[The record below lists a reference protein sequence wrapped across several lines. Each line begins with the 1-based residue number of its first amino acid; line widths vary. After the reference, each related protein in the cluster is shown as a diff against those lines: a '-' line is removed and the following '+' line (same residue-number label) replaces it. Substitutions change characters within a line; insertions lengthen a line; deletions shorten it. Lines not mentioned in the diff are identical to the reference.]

1 MKVLEMALDPVTP
14 INIETWMNDS
24 NTSNPLSN
32 LARVSAKMAAVLGTL
47 VNLQKLVVEEIAKK
61 IEKIGNLNLKVKSY
75 TNQTDSKP
83 DARAFL
89 GFTAAESLDVLTQMK
104 ALGVKDVRFDIW
116 IAVLNANMAANP
128 PVTASLSIT
137 NADLSNFSLALQTIS
152 ESEQNK
158 SQQESLRLQTITN
171 RYTQSN
177 DQASSVIQKDGQN
190 KGTVTNNL
198 RGSGG

>member
-1 MKVLEMALDPVTP
+1 MPVTP
-14 INIETWMNDS
+14 VAPIDIETWMNDS

-32 LARVSAKMAAVLGTL
+32 LARVSAKAAAVLGTL

-61 IEKIGNLNLKVKSY
+61 IEKIGNLNLKVKSF
-75 TNQTDSKP
+75 TNAADSKP
-83 DARAFL
+83 DAVAFL
-89 GFTAAESLDVLTQMK
+89 GVTAAESLDVLTQMK
-104 ALGVKDVRFDIW
+104 ALGVKDVRIDFW
-116 IAVLNANMAANP
+116 IAALKANMAANP
-128 PVTASLSIT
+128 PVVTPLQIT
-137 NADLSNFSLALQTIS
+137 NADISNFSLALQTIS

-158 SQQESLRLQTITN
+158 SQQESLRLQTLTN

>member
-1 MKVLEMALDPVTP
+1 MALDPVTP

>member
-1 MKVLEMALDPVTP
+1 MPVTP
-14 INIETWMNDS
+14 VAPIDIETWMNDS

-32 LARVSAKMAAVLGTL
+32 LARVSAKAAAVLGTL

-61 IEKIGNLNLKVKSY
+61 IEKIGNLNLKVKSF
-75 TNQTDSKP
+75 TNAADSKP
-83 DARAFL
+83 DAVAFL
-89 GFTAAESLDVLTQMK
+89 GVTAAESLDVLTQMK
-104 ALGVKDVRFDIW
+104 ALGVKDVRIDFW
-116 IAVLNANMAANP
+116 IAALKANMAANP
-128 PVTASLSIT
+128 PVTIPLQIT
-137 NADLSNFSLALQTIS
+137 NADISNFSLALQTIS

-158 SQQESLRLQTITN
+158 SQQESLRLQTLTN

>member
-1 MKVLEMALDPVTP
+1 MALDPVAP

-61 IEKIGNLNLKVKSY
+61 IEKIGNLNLRVKSFASK
-75 TNQTDSKP
+75 TDTKP
-83 DARAFL
+83 DAAVFL
-89 GFTAAESLDVLTQMK
+89 GNTAAESLEILTQMK
-104 ALGVKDVRFDIW
+104 ALGVKDDRIDTFISNLKFNL
-116 IAVLNANMAANP
+116 ALTP
-128 PVTASLSIT
+128 PVTLPAPFT
-137 NADLSNFSLALQTIS
+137 NADISNFSLALQTIS

-158 SQQESLRLQTITN
+158 SQQESLRLQTLTN

-198 RGSGG
+198 RGAGG

>member
-1 MKVLEMALDPVTP
+1 MPVAPVTP
-14 INIETWMNDS
+14 IDIETWMNDS
-24 NTSNPLSN
+24 NTPNPLSN
-32 LARVSAKMAAVLGTL
+32 LARVSAKMASVLGTL
-47 VNLQKLVVEEIAKK
+47 VNQQKLVVEEIAKK
-61 IEKIGNLNLKVKSY
+61 LEKIGNLNLKVKSY

-83 DARAFL
+83 DAGAFL

-104 ALGVKDVRFDIW
+104 ALGVKDVRLDFW
-116 IAVLNANMAANP
+116 IAVLKANMAVNP
-128 PVTASLSIT
+128 PVTTPLPVT
-137 NADLSNFSLALQTIS
+137 NADLSNFSLALQTVS

-158 SQQESLRLQTITN
+158 SQQESLRLQTMTN

-198 RGSGG
+198 RGAGG